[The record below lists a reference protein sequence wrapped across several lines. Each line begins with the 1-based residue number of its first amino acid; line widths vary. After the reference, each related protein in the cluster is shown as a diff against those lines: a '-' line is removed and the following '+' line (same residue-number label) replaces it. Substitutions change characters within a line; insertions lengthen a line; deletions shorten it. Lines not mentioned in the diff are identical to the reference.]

1 MRLPAA
7 RALQRIRQGTL
18 SPGYLLLGKQI
29 YWRDRIW
36 HSLREACG
44 QDRGAVQIA
53 EFDLRQCSWSA
64 VIAEAQARS
73 LLAQRQLLL
82 VRNAQGLLSARGG
95 GKEAASQPATATKQ
109 ADLLSAYFRDPNPD
123 SILVLEMM
131 DVDLNSEDWRER
143 EKVKSRL
150 ESFGNRCDVILL
162 STPGFAEAVELVREA
177 VAERGR
183 AISTKA
189 AQQLVSLLDREMGR
203 IQMEI
208 DKLCIYKE
216 ETGTIEVED
225 LDYLGA
231 GAVVGTQLPLTEAI
245 GSGNTPQAL
254 EALAATADRGTYPPL
269 ILAEVTRYLR
279 QLILLR
285 ENRVREPQLAAKLLW
300 TAKLPAP
307 QIALPKL
314 LEQAKHSDGKAMLQ
328 GLKLA
333 YHTEL
338 ALRSSP
344 PDSGIILEQLV
355 IRLIRSLHPTS

>member
-7 RALQRIRQGTL
+7 RALQQIRQGTL
-18 SPGYLLLGKQI
+18 SAGYLLLGKQL

-44 QDRGAVQIA
+44 QDTGTVRIA
-53 EFDLRQCSWSA
+53 EFDLRQSSPSA

-73 LLAQRQLLL
+73 LLTRRQLLL
-82 VRNAQGLLSARGG
+82 VRNAQTLLSARSG
-95 GKEAASQPATATKQ
+95 GKEAASPPATATKQ
-109 ADLLSAYFRDPNPD
+109 ADLLSAYFRNPNPD

-150 ESFGNRCDVILL
+150 ESFGNLCDVVLL
-162 STPGFAEAVELVREA
+162 SAPDFAEAVELVREA

-183 AISTKA
+183 VISTKA
-189 AQQLVSLLDREMGR
+189 AQQLVALFDREMGR

-225 LDYLGA
+225 LDFLAA
-231 GAVVGTQLPLTEAI
+231 GAVAETQLPLTEAI
-245 GSGNTPQAL
+245 GSGNTRQAL
-254 EALAATADRGTYPPL
+254 EALAAAADRGIYVPV
-269 ILAEVTRYLR
+269 ILAELTRYLR

-307 QIALPKL
+307 QIAFPKL
-314 LEQAKHSDGKAMLQ
+314 LEQAQHSDGKAMLQ
-328 GLKLA
+328 GLQLA

-355 IRLIRSLHPTS
+355 IKLIRSLHPTN